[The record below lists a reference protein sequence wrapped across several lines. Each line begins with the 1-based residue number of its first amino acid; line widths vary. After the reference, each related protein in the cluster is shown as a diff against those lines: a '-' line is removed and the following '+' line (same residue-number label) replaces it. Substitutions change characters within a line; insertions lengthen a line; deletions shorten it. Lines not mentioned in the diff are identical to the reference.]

1 MIDVEKSYTINQLMR
16 FSRRELIDYIKNLE
30 RQRNQLNKVVDKLLE
45 NSTSH
50 REEFEQRMSNYTK
63 IIKKLRRNNERKK

>member
-1 MIDVEKSYTINQLMR
+1 MIDVGKSYTINQLMR

-50 REEFEQRMSNYTK
+50 ARVNSSVLERNL
-63 IIKKLRRNNERKK
+63 KKE

>member
-1 MIDVEKSYTINQLMR
+1 MINVEKSYTINQLMR
-16 FSRRELIDYIKNLE
+16 FSKRELIDYIKNLE

-50 REEFEQRMSNYTK
+50 ARANYSV
-63 IIKKLRRNNERKK
+63 LERNLNKE

>member
-1 MIDVEKSYTINQLMR
+1 MIDVGKSYTINQLIR
-16 FSRRELIDYIKNLE
+16 FSKRELIDYIKNLE

-50 REEFEQRMSNYTK
+50 ARANSSLLE
-63 IIKKLRRNNERKK
+63 RNLNK

>member
-1 MIDVEKSYTINQLMR
+1 MR

-50 REEFEQRMSNYTK
+50 ARVNSSVLERNL
-63 IIKKLRRNNERKK
+63 KKE

>member
-1 MIDVEKSYTINQLMR
+1 MIDVGKSYTINQLMR

-50 REEFEQRMSNYTK
+50 TTANSSLLE
-63 IIKKLRRNNERKK
+63 RNLNKE

>member
-1 MIDVEKSYTINQLMR
+1 MIDVEKTYTINQLMR

-50 REEFEQRMSNYTK
+50 VKVNSSVLESNLNK
-63 IIKKLRRNNERKK
+63 

>member
-1 MIDVEKSYTINQLMR
+1 MINVEKSYTINQLMR

-30 RQRNQLNKVVDKLLE
+30 RQINQLNKVVDKLLE

-50 REEFEQRMSNYTK
+50 AKVNSSLLE
-63 IIKKLRRNNERKK
+63 RNLNKE

>member
-1 MIDVEKSYTINQLMR
+1 MIDVGKPYTINQLMR

-50 REEFEQRMSNYTK
+50 ARVNSSVLE
-63 IIKKLRRNNERKK
+63 RNLNKEWAITQE

>member
-1 MIDVEKSYTINQLMR
+1 MINVEKSYTINQLMR

-50 REEFEQRMSNYTK
+50 ARANSSLLE
-63 IIKKLRRNNERKK
+63 RNLNKE

>member
-1 MIDVEKSYTINQLMR
+1 MR

-50 REEFEQRMSNYTK
+50 VMANSSLLE
-63 IIKKLRRNNERKK
+63 RNLNKE

>member
-1 MIDVEKSYTINQLMR
+1 MIDVEKTYTINQLMR
-16 FSRRELIDYIKNLE
+16 FSRRELIDYIKNLG

-50 REEFEQRMSNYTK
+50 AKVNSSVLE
-63 IIKKLRRNNERKK
+63 RNLNKE

>member
-1 MIDVEKSYTINQLMR
+1 MINVGKSYTINQLMR
-16 FSRRELIDYIKNLE
+16 FSRRELIDYIKHLE

-50 REEFEQRMSNYTK
+50 AKVNSSVLE
-63 IIKKLRRNNERKK
+63 RNLNKE

>member
-1 MIDVEKSYTINQLMR
+1 MIDVGKTYTINQLMR

-50 REEFEQRMSNYTK
+50 VMANSSLLE
-63 IIKKLRRNNERKK
+63 RNLNKE

>member
-1 MIDVEKSYTINQLMR
+1 MMDVEKSYTFNQLMR

-45 NSTSH
+45 SSTSH
-50 REEFEQRMSNYTK
+50 ARANYSV
-63 IIKKLRRNNERKK
+63 LERNLNKE

>member
-1 MIDVEKSYTINQLMR
+1 MIDVGKSYTINQLMR

-30 RQRNQLNKVVDKLLE
+30 RQRKQLNKVVDKLLE

-50 REEFEQRMSNYTK
+50 ARVNSSVLE
-63 IIKKLRRNNERKK
+63 RNLNKE

>member
-1 MIDVEKSYTINQLMR
+1 MINVEKSYTINQLMR

-30 RQRNQLNKVVDKLLE
+30 RQRNQLSKVADKLLE

-50 REEFEQRMSNYTK
+50 AKVNSSVLE
-63 IIKKLRRNNERKK
+63 RNLNKE

>member
-1 MIDVEKSYTINQLMR
+1 MINVEKSYTINQLMR

-30 RQRNQLNKVVDKLLE
+30 RQRNQLNKVADKLLE

-50 REEFEQRMSNYTK
+50 AKVNSSVLE
-63 IIKKLRRNNERKK
+63 RNLNKE

>member
-1 MIDVEKSYTINQLMR
+1 MR

-30 RQRNQLNKVVDKLLE
+30 RQRNQLNKVADKLLE

-50 REEFEQRMSNYTK
+50 AKVNSGVLE
-63 IIKKLRRNNERKK
+63 RNLNKE

>member
-45 NSTSH
+45 NSTI
-50 REEFEQRMSNYTK
+50 YTTTNSS
-63 IIKKLRRNNERKK
+63 LLERNLNKE